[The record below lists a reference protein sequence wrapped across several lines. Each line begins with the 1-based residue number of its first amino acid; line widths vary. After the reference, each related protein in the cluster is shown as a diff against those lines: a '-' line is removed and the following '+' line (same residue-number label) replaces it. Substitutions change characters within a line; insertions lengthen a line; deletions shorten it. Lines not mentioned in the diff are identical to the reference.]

1 MGVSVGWVLKIS
13 LIILTIRLTFPQ
25 KWWIVKVPMT
35 NDEFCQVHLSK
46 ENVLVLACRFEL
58 AAPSRGYEH
67 FTTMQPSSV
76 ALSDLSNI
84 WPCKQTKPY
93 RNILGTQEQSI
104 YLLSLNHLI
113 IQDEDVSLE
122 ESPRH
127 PTSSRPGYPLGW
139 LRATPDPHRSSQLVM
154 TLSDGVPARTWRNV
168 NNVDL
173 EREGVKR
180 GNSQKSCCRSS
191 QQ

>member
-1 MGVSVGWVLKIS
+1 
-13 LIILTIRLTFPQ
+13 
-25 KWWIVKVPMT
+25 MT
-35 NDEFCQVHLSK
+35 NDEFWQVHLSK

-58 AAPSRGYEH
+58 AAPSRGCKH

-76 ALSDLSNI
+76 ALTCKI
-84 WPCKQTKPY
+84 KPCKQTKQY
-93 RNILGTQEQSI
+93 QNILCTQEQSF

-113 IQDEDVSLE
+113 IQNEEMSLE
-122 ESPRH
+122 ECPRH

-139 LRATPDPHRSSQLVM
+139 LRATPDPHRSSQLLVM